1 MRRGEVWLAS
11 LEEEAPVV
19 LLEGGEGGELR
30 GMRIV
35 PPATPAEK
43 IGFVVLSGEEALD
56 HRATDRTDGI
66 EVPISDVGVVRVAL
80 PRDGH
85 VFCTWLITL
94 TPDHL
99 VRRMGALSP
108 EELHQLDNALRLSAI
123 E

>member
-1 MRRGEVWLAS
+1 
-11 LEEEAPVV
+11 
-19 LLEGGEGGELR
+19 
-30 GMRIV
+30 MRIV
-35 PPATPAEK
+35 SPATPAEK

-56 HRATDRTDGI
+56 RRATDRTDGMVGI
-66 EVPISDVGVVRVAL
+66 EVHISDVGVVRVAL

-85 VFCTWLITL
+85 IFCTWLITL

-99 VRRMGALSP
+99 VRRMGVLSP